1 MRGVSSLRNL
11 ALSPPHLFIFYFA
24 GTFLTVTKIILLG
37 AVAAVEAE
45 QSEGACRQQEAPL
58 STLQFKERVPLAH
71 NQPASQP
78 ASQSVD

>member
-1 MRGVSSLRNL
+1 L
-11 ALSPPHLFIFYFA
+11 
-24 GTFLTVTKIILLG
+24 LTVTKIILLG

-78 ASQSVD
+78 ASQPEAAAHRSHKTYTAFSLQQSIER